1 MKQNKQLKFILPILG
16 LVILL
21 LLTMVAGK
29 IFYPLNLW
37 VMICLGILI
46 IALSLKLIYN
56 LFLSKA
62 DQSLSSRQYV
72 DEPGQKIFYISTFR
86 TSLLSLSMIFLSAI
100 FIYLFTQLF
109 PEVIEEIYMEPSV
122 IVILLMFLY
131 VILFIGS
138 IYCFLTGI
146 KLFIRRKKIVQLI
159 INDDSIEFLPV
170 YDFGTA
176 TRNISALSLFFKKK
190 MRKAYFT
197 DQISVEKVNNTWNG
211 DKIKIYIE
219 GIGFYLP
226 FLYDDVEDLEKVFQ
240 MIRHRLIKYI
250 QFTTHDTL

>member
-29 IFYPLNLW
+29 TFYPLNVW

-62 DQSLSSRQYV
+62 AQSLSSRQYV

-86 TSLLSLSMIFLSAI
+86 TSLLSMSMIFLSAI

-109 PEVIEEIYMEPSV
+109 PEIIEEIYM
-122 IVILLMFLY
+122 
-131 VILFIGS
+131 
-138 IYCFLTGI
+138 
-146 KLFIRRKKIVQLI
+146 
-159 INDDSIEFLPV
+159 
-170 YDFGTA
+170 
-176 TRNISALSLFFKKK
+176 
-190 MRKAYFT
+190 
-197 DQISVEKVNNTWNG
+197 
-211 DKIKIYIE
+211 
-219 GIGFYLP
+219 
-226 FLYDDVEDLEKVFQ
+226 DL
-240 MIRHRLIKYI
+240 R
-250 QFTTHDTL
+250 